1 MPSKPV
7 LSDADKKA
15 IRKKSEELCEECRIA
30 QGYKK
35 QVLNIY
41 VTKQLCLYIT
51 HFLLSPPQNHA
62 RINKKRKQAIHM
74 ILTGNEI
81 KKNIGKNIIITPYDE
96 SQVNPN
102 SYNLKL
108 SNEIAVYEDEIL
120 DPKKENKV
128 QNMIIPDE
136 GFILEPG
143 KLYLAKTLE
152 YTETYNYVP
161 ILFGRSSMGRLGLG
175 IHVTAG
181 FGDVGF
187 CGYWTLQLT
196 CLQRVKIY
204 PYMKICQIVYF
215 SVQGETE
222 NYISDKYQNS
232 DRIMASQIYKE
243 M

>member
-1 MPSKPV
+1 
-7 LSDADKKA
+7 
-15 IRKKSEELCEECRIA
+15 
-30 QGYKK
+30 
-35 QVLNIY
+35 
-41 VTKQLCLYIT
+41 
-51 HFLLSPPQNHA
+51 
-62 RINKKRKQAIHM
+62 M

-108 SNEIAVYEDEIL
+108 SSEIAVYEDEIL